1 MEEGG
6 VAGSIP
12 TPCKVKP
19 GILVE
24 RGRGRAH
31 YLPRLEGY
39 DSSKGRVTCRFLS
52 YKKIWEV
59 LSRTAEVLMTG
70 WVYRSLNNSFFYITS
85 AQLLWLTV

>member
-6 VAGSIP
+6 VTGSIP

-52 YKKIWEV
+52 YKKDLGDTFENC
-59 LSRTAEVLMTG
+59 
-70 WVYRSLNNSFFYITS
+70 RSIDDR
-85 AQLLWLTV
+85 VGIP